1 MRSNT
6 PTPLQQAKQIERNQK
21 QRFDLKKWKDIYQL
35 IGYKRITNDKH
46 HFIVLK
52 KDFGYAEICRIPG
65 APLSSLPDTM
75 VNKPTS
81 SLTRLLQ
88 RFDPD
93 WSFVATQFPATTDKQ
108 QLSFGQDYIK
118 VQEQL
123 VKAKEQHEIKA
134 LKTRL
139 SYIEEELNVAK
150 NVEKVLKNQ
159 EYFAIVFGKN
169 IKELNERL
177 STLDRYSDQYIHFEP
192 LSLERKEMFLYS
204 LNNMADKK
212 I

>member
-1 MRSNT
+1 MRNKVK
-6 PTPLQQAKQIERNQK
+6 TPLQQAKMAEQK
-21 QRFDLKKWKDIYQL
+21 QVFDIKKWKDINEL
-35 IGYKRITNDKH
+35 IGYKRITNDKNH
-46 HFIVLK
+46 YIVLK
-52 KDFGYAEICRIPG
+52 KDYGFADIRRIPG

-75 VNKPTS
+75 LNKPTN
-81 SLTRLLQ
+81 SLTKLLQ
-88 RFDPD
+88 RYDPD

-108 QLSFGQDYIK
+108 QLSFSQDYIK
-118 VQEQL
+118 VQDQL
-123 VKAKEQHEIKA
+123 IKAENSHEIQA

-139 SYIEEELNVAK
+139 EYIEEELKVAK

-159 EYFAIVFGKN
+159 EYFAVIFGKN
-169 IKELNERL
+169 IPELTERINTLNE
-177 STLDRYSDQYIHFEP
+177 YSNQYIHFES